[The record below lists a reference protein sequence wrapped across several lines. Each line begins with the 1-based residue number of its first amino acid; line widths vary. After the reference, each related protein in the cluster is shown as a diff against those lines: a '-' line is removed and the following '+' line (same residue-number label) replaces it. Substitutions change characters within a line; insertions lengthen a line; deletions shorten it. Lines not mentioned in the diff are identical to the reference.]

1 MTNRQTALA
10 VPGDWCTTLF
20 AAYVLSVSEA
30 TVRRMTRDGILTA
43 YYPRSLP
50 NEKPHPMLL
59 LSEVEQLAAAR
70 KRAGR
75 TRAPT

>member
-20 AAYVLSVSEA
+20 AAYVLAVSEA
-30 TVRRMTRDGILTA
+30 TVRRMTRAGTLTA
-43 YYPRSLP
+43 HFPRSRP
-50 NEKPHPMLL
+50 GEKPHPMLL
-59 LSEVEQLAAAR
+59 LSEVEQVAAAR
-70 KRAGR
+70 KTAGL